1 MPAYDLAQIR
11 QLLAA
16 AFSSGEINTLA
27 FDLFYDLHGDF
38 SAGMSKS
45 DRIRRI
51 VEEAERN
58 GRIPH
63 LLAYVQEHTPYQY
76 NRFAPHLI
84 REEPAP
90 TATAKRA
97 GWRQRKAQLEQHIK
111 ADLQLLADFEDKL
124 RLEEN
129 PRSRLRWEREIERQ
143 QEALAGYR
151 RELEALERDIETES
165 TPADNQTLLAA
176 IADLKQTVTR
186 QHGESQGE
194 RRRMEARLAAGQ
206 QEILAHIERR
216 HRQTIKTVLAR
227 LDDNQLELVNMM
239 LREAEKGR
247 IARQEATD
255 LFNQTVRILQIL
267 QAQPDGDYWRRLLH
281 AVEEP
286 ASLEQKLKLT
296 LPIIPAILEYETEL
310 AVDGMGW
317 LRDSWRTLTARAR
330 RRS

>member
-1 MPAYDLAQIR
+1 
-11 QLLAA
+11 
-16 AFSSGEINTLA
+16 
-27 FDLFYDLHGDF
+27 LH
-38 SAGMSKS
+38 
-45 DRIRRI
+45 
-51 VEEAERN
+51 
-58 GRIPH
+58 
-63 LLAYVQEHTPYQY
+63 YQE
-76 NRFAPHLI
+76 
-84 REEPAP
+84 
-90 TATAKRA
+90 
-97 GWRQRKAQLEQHIK
+97 
-111 ADLQLLADFEDKL
+111 
-124 RLEEN
+124 
-129 PRSRLRWEREIERQ
+129 EIERQ
-143 QEALAGYR
+143 QEALAKYR

-165 TPADNQTLLAA
+165 APAADNQALLAA

-239 LREAEKGR
+239 LREAEKDR
-247 IARQEATD
+247 LAREEATD

-267 QAQPDGDYWRRLLH
+267 QTQPDGDYWRRLLD

-330 RRS
+330 RRL